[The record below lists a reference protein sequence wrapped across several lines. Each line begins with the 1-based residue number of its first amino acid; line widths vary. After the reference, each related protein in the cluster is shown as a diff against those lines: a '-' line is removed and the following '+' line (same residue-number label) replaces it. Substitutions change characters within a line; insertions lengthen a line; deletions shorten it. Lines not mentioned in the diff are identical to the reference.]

1 MTKHQIST
9 AKLEELQNLMV
20 EYTKKYDQKVEQIE
34 IVRDSTIDFQM
45 DPTYQSLVER
55 RDCYQNKLD
64 EINEILSNYQIVQ
77 QEESYSS
84 AQIGTK
90 VKIINHSH
98 AHEFILVDEAE
109 ADPSTNK
116 VPITSPIGAK
126 VLGKQVND
134 KFEVETP
141 RGLIDYTVM
150 SIEPAFM

>member
-9 AKLEELQNLMV
+9 AKLEELQNLLID
-20 EYTKKYDQKVEQIE
+20 YTKKYNQKVEQIE
-34 IVRDSTIDFQM
+34 VIRNGTVDFQM
-45 DPTYQSLVER
+45 DPTYQSLIER

-64 EINEILSNYQIVQ
+64 EINEILSNYQLVQ

-98 AHEFILVDEAE
+98 SHEFILVDEAE
-109 ADPSTNK
+109 ADPSANK
-116 VPITSPIGAK
+116 VPVTSPIGAK

-141 RGLIDYTVM
+141 RGRIDYTVM